1 MCHVNFR
8 PTAGGRLVY
17 SAPCTPDI
25 RATIPDHVKPS
36 PEYLQFLERLQQEP
50 AIHNTLTP
58 ELLACLDPEVVM
70 TFQFKGD
77 SSGMGHSM
85 QVSERPTKRGTGGL
99 SLRSRTKQTPWP
111 HTDVVQVLPD
121 GSAHYI
127 SHDVAAL
134 PKGVRWMVVDGSQEA
149 LGLALPATA
158 DPEGKTVERA
168 KGNVRSLEAGETAT
182 FKVNAGLL
190 DANDAATMET
200 NIQQLLT

>member
-1 MCHVNFR
+1 M
-8 PTAGGRLVY
+8 
-17 SAPCTPDI
+17 
-25 RATIPDHVKPS
+25 
-36 PEYLQFLERLQQEP
+36 
-50 AIHNTLTP
+50 
-58 ELLACLDPEVVM
+58 
-70 TFQFKGD
+70 
-77 SSGMGHSM
+77 
-85 QVSERPTKRGTGGL
+85 
-99 SLRSRTKQTPWP
+99 
-111 HTDVVQVLPD
+111 LPD

-127 SHDVAAL
+127 SHDVEAL

-200 NIQQLLT
+200 NIQQLLS